1 MEGDEIV
8 WAMTYVLEGREVYAE
23 ESLSRICT
31 GKLGSYQF
39 SGLLLRMLTGKSG
52 LYLIR
57 GSDPGGNLF

>member
-1 MEGDEIV
+1 
-8 WAMTYVLEGREVYAE
+8 MTYVLEGREAYAE